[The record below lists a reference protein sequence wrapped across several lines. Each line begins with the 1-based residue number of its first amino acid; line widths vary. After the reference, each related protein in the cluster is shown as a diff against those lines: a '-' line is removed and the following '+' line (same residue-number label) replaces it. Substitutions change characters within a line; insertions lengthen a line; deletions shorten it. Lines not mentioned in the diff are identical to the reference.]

1 MTDIVKQLRQK
12 PPVYETCLEAADTI
26 ERLQKDFADGLED
39 WRANNVYHAYKIQA
53 LEATIATADIE
64 ADYAEMARQ
73 KTEKL
78 AKVLRLARGELIAM
92 MLRAQPNADTER
104 VVDLLTDT
112 LEGLK

>member
-12 PPVYETCLEAADTI
+12 PPVYETCPEA
-26 ERLQKDFADGLED
+26 
-39 WRANNVYHAYKIQA
+39 
-53 LEATIATADIE
+53 ADIE

>member
-1 MTDIVKQLRQK
+1 MNIVEQLRQK
-12 PPVYETCLEAADTI
+12 PPVYETCLEAADVI
-26 ERLQKDFADGLED
+26 ERLEKDFSDGLED
-39 WRANNVYHAYKIQA
+39 WRANNLYHAYKIEQ
-53 LEATIATADIE
+53 LEAVIANADIE

-92 MLRAQPNADTER
+92 MLRAEPNADTER